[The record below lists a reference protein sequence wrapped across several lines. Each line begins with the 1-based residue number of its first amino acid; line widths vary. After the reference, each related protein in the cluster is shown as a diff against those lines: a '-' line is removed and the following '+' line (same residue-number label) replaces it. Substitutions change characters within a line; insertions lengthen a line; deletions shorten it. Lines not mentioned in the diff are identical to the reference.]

1 MSARSSETAVLPQEP
16 TRTRATVVGGLP
28 GTSAVEA
35 FTVMRGELGAPHR
48 SGLLPL
54 PQRSDVADDL
64 PRTVAVLT
72 ELWCD
77 LQPHGWRLQRHDSK
91 ESRAARSLLAS
102 DLNVLADVIGAE
114 SDGDLEPVTTQL
126 LGPTALAAR
135 LHLHGGE
142 RVLRDHGARRDL
154 VDSLADGL
162 GGHLSALRQSI
173 GPRGIVVRLAEPE
186 LLRVLEGRIPT
197 ASGYQT
203 LRAVPWSEVREGL
216 ERVVEA
222 ARAAGALSVELQLP
236 EGLEPARALGVGADR
251 IVVSAPGPSARDWEP
266 LAEIQDSGTDL
277 CLLLPH
283 LVEGLSRPSSTSREV
298 EAIVRPI
305 SEVGMPLKELSR
317 LMVAVGPGLEE
328 LAPDRL
334 QSVLGRVAD
343 IARGLEDTAR
353 EA

>member
-1 MSARSSETAVLPQEP
+1 MTSRDSGTGVPAEEPARA
-16 TRTRATVVGGLP
+16 RATVVGGLP
-28 GTSAVEA
+28 GTEA
-35 FTVMRGELGAPHR
+35 LEACTVLRGELGAPHR
-48 SGLLPL
+48 SGLLPM
-54 PQRSDVADDL
+54 PQRSAAAEDL

-91 ESRAARSLLAS
+91 DSRAARSLLAS

-126 LGPTALAAR
+126 LGPLTLAAR

-162 GGHLSALRQSI
+162 GEHLAALRQSI
-173 GPRGIVVRLAEPE
+173 GPRGIVVRFAEPE

-203 LRAVPWSEVREGL
+203 LRAVPWAEIREGL
-216 ERVVEA
+216 GRVAAA
-222 ARAAGALSVELQLP
+222 ARAGGAQSVELQLP
-236 EGLEPARALGVGADR
+236 DGLEPARALSIGADR
-251 IVVSAPGPSARDWEP
+251 LVLSAPAPSARDWEP
-266 LAEIQDSGTDL
+266 LAEVLDSGTDL
-277 CLLLPH
+277 SLLLPR
-283 LVEGLSRPSSTSREV
+283 LADGLDRRLSSAREV
-298 EAIVRPI
+298 EAIAQPL
-305 SEVGMPLKELSR
+305 SEVGMPLRELSR
-317 LMVAVGPGLEE
+317 LMIAAGPGLEE

-334 QSVLGRVAD
+334 RLVLGRAAD
-343 IARGLEDTAR
+343 VARGLEDTAR

>member
-1 MSARSSETAVLPQEP
+1 MTARSSESAVLPQEP
-16 TRTRATVVGGLP
+16 ERTRATVVGALP
-28 GTSAVEA
+28 GTSALEA
-35 FTVMRGELGAPHR
+35 YSVLRGELGAPHR

-54 PQRSDVADDL
+54 PQRSAVADDL

-126 LGPTALAAR
+126 LGPTTLAAR

-162 GGHLSALRQSI
+162 GQHLAALRQSI
-173 GPRGIVVRLAEPE
+173 GPRGIVVRLCEPE

-216 ERVVEA
+216 EKVVGA
-222 ARAAGALSVELQLP
+222 ARAAGAHGVELQLP
-236 EGLEPARALGVGADR
+236 EGLEPARALGLGADR
-251 IVVSAPGPSARDWEP
+251 IVVPAPGPSARDWEP
-266 LAEIQDSGTDL
+266 LAEVHDSGTDL

-283 LVEGLSRPSSTSREV
+283 LLDGLSRPFSTAREV
-298 EAIVRPI
+298 EAVAQPF
-305 SEVGMPLKELSR
+305 SEVGMSLTELSR
-317 LMVAVGPGLEE
+317 LMIAPGPGLEE
-328 LAPDRL
+328 LAPDRMRL
-334 QSVLGRVAD
+334 VLGRAAD
-343 IARGLEDTAR
+343 VARGLEDTAR

>member
-114 SDGDLEPVTTQL
+114 SGGDLEPVTTQL

-162 GGHLSALRQSI
+162 GEHLSALRQSI
-173 GPRGIVVRLAEPE
+173 GPRGIVICFGIPRCNAAPGVQNSEGSAEPHLQRRQPE
-186 LLRVLEGRIPT
+186 DLAAAGEGLGQTLHLENILLRH
-197 ASGYQT
+197 
-203 LRAVPWSEVREGL
+203 EVR
-216 ERVVEA
+216 
-222 ARAAGALSVELQLP
+222 
-236 EGLEPARALGVGADR
+236 
-251 IVVSAPGPSARDWEP
+251 
-266 LAEIQDSGTDL
+266 
-277 CLLLPH
+277 C
-283 LVEGLSRPSSTSREV
+283 RPSGSS
-298 EAIVRPI
+298 
-305 SEVGMPLKELSR
+305 
-317 LMVAVGPGLEE
+317 
-328 LAPDRL
+328 D
-334 QSVLGRVAD
+334 GRM
-343 IARGLEDTAR
+343 ARM
-353 EA
+353 